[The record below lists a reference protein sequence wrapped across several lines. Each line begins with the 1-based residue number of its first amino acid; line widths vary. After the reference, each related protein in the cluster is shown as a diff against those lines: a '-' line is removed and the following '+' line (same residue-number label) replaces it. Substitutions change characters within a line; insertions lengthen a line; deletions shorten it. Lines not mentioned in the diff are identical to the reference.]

1 MKNER
6 TMVLL
11 IDDHTLVREV
21 CARLIAEEPDLRVI
35 AQAADAPAGVQAVEE
50 HRPDVVLLDIDMP
63 GGSAF
68 DAARRMAE
76 LSPESRVIFLSAY
89 TYDRYIDEAIR
100 AKAAGFITK
109 DQPSEEMLK
118 AVRTVAAGGSAFSHG
133 VMDRVMGMSD
143 EGPGMG
149 TRADSLTPRERE
161 ILTLIGEGYAKKVI
175 SERLGVSIKTVEK
188 HAANVMR
195 KLGLNDR
202 VALCRYCVREGL
214 IAP

>member
-1 MKNER
+1 MSER

-11 IDDHTLVREV
+11 VDDHKLVREV
-21 CARLIAEEPDLRVI
+21 FAKLIEHEPDLLVI
-35 AQAADAPAGVQAVEE
+35 DQAADGDAGIRSVEQ

-63 GGSAF
+63 GVSAF
-68 DAARRMAE
+68 EAARRIVE
-76 LSPESRVIFLSAY
+76 ISPETRVVFLSAY
-89 TYDRYIDEAIR
+89 IYDRYIDEAILSQ
-100 AKAAGFITK
+100 AAGYLTK
-109 DQPSEEMLK
+109 NEPPERMLE
-118 AVRTVAAGGSAFSHG
+118 AVRTVAGGGTAYSRGVLDRLMDMSGEGSASA
-133 VMDRVMGMSD
+133 
-143 EGPGMG
+143 
-149 TRADSLTPRERE
+149 TRAGSLTPRERE

>member
-1 MKNER
+1 MSER
-6 TMVLL
+6 IMVLL

-21 CARLIAEEPDLRVI
+21 CARLIEGEPDLCVI
-35 AQAADAPAGVQAVEE
+35 AQAAAADAGVEAVER
-50 HRPDVVLLDIDMP
+50 HRPDVVLMDIEMP

-68 DAARRMAE
+68 DAARRITE
-76 LSPESRVIFLSAY
+76 VSPETRVMFLSAY
-89 TYDRYIDEAIR
+89 AYDRYIDEAIG
-100 AKAAGFITK
+100 ADAAGYITK
-109 DQPSEEMLK
+109 DSPPERVLE
-118 AVRTVAAGGSAFSHG
+118 AIRRVAAGESVYSQK
-133 VMDRVMGMSD
+133 VMDRLMGVRG
-143 EGPGMG
+143 EVPG
-149 TRADSLTPRERE
+149 RATLANSLTNRERE
-161 ILTLIGEGYAKKVI
+161 VLTLIGEGCAKKVI

>member
-1 MKNER
+1 MSER

-11 IDDHTLVREV
+11 VDDHTLVREV
-21 CARLIAEEPDLRVI
+21 CARLIEGEPDLRVI
-35 AQAADAPAGVQAVEE
+35 AQAADAEAGVEAAEQ

-68 DAARRMAE
+68 DAAQRIVE
-76 LSPESRVIFLSAY
+76 LSPETRVIFLSAY
-89 TYDRYIDEAIR
+89 AYDRYIDEAIG
-100 AKAAGFITK
+100 ADAAGFITK
-109 DQPSEEMLK
+109 DVSPERVLD
-118 AVRTVAAGGSAFSHG
+118 AVRQVAAGGMAYSPK
-133 VMDRVMGMSD
+133 VMDRLMDRSG
-143 EGPGMG
+143 EGPGG
-149 TRADSLTPRERE
+149 ATRANTLTRRERE
-161 ILTLIGEGYAKKVI
+161 VLTMIGEGCAKKVI

-202 VALCRYCVREGL
+202 VAICRYCVREGL